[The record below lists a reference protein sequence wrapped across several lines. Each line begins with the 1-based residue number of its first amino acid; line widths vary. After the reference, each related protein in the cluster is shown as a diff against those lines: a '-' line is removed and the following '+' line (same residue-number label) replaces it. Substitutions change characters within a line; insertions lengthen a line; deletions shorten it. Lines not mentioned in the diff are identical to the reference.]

1 MGRNKN
7 VKKAKMEFL
16 EMGGKKERKRARWL
30 KQQFRHRRRDQQTG
44 RHRRENRQ
52 AGEGAAARPGR
63 ARRRGR
69 SEGEQASAAAP
80 HFFILSGF
88 SSGVEL
94 PVSEQLCCVATSRC
108 FRVRRYLL
116 TPWDGNENSVLP
128 ASLPPTHSGPVPLPG
143 VAMPVLR

>member
-16 EMGGKKERKRARWL
+16 EMGEKRKEKEQDGLSNSFDTADETSRLEDIAVKTA
-30 KQQFRHRRRDQQTG
+30 K
-44 RHRRENRQ
+44 
-52 AGEGAAARPGR
+52 PGR
-63 ARRRGR
+63 ARRPGRGGR
-69 SEGEQASAAAP
+69 GGGGGARGSRRRQRPP
-80 HFFILSGF
+80 HLFILSGF

>member
-52 AGEGAAARPGR
+52 AGEGAEEGAERGGAGVGSGPHTFSFFR
-63 ARRRGR
+63 AFLL
-69 SEGEQASAAAP
+69 ASSSL
-80 HFFILSGF
+80 FLSN
-88 SSGVEL
+88 
-94 PVSEQLCCVATSRC
+94 CVALLRLGC

>member
-52 AGEGAAARPGR
+52 AGE
-63 ARRRGR
+63 
-69 SEGEQASAAAP
+69 SAAEGGGARGSRLRQRP
-80 HFFILSGF
+80 HTFSFFRAFLLASSSLFLSN
-88 SSGVEL
+88 
-94 PVSEQLCCVATSRC
+94 CVALLRLGC

-116 TPWDGNENSVLP
+116 TPWSGNENSVLP

>member
-52 AGEGAAARPGR
+52 AGEGAEEGAE
-63 ARRRGR
+63 RG
-69 SEGEQASAAAP
+69 GA
-80 HFFILSGF
+80 
-88 SSGVEL
+88 GV
-94 PVSEQLCCVATSRC
+94 
-108 FRVRRYLL
+108 
-116 TPWDGNENSVLP
+116 G
-128 ASLPPTHSGPVPLPG
+128 SGPTPFHSFGLFFWRRAPCF
-143 VAMPVLR
+143 

>member
-30 KQQFRHRRRDQQTG
+30 KQQFRHRRRRDQQTG

-52 AGEGAAARPGR
+52 AGEGAAEGGGARGS
-63 ARRRGR
+63 RRRQR
-69 SEGEQASAAAP
+69 PHTFSFFRAFLLASSSL
-80 HFFILSGF
+80 FLSN
-88 SSGVEL
+88 
-94 PVSEQLCCVATSRC
+94 CVALLRLGC

-128 ASLPPTHSGPVPLPG
+128 ASLPPSMLAPTHSGPVPLPG

>member
-30 KQQFRHRRRDQQTG
+30 KQQFRHRRRRDQQTG

-52 AGEGAAARPGR
+52 AGESAAEGGGARGS
-63 ARRRGR
+63 RRRQR
-69 SEGEQASAAAP
+69 PHTFSFFRAFLLASSSL
-80 HFFILSGF
+80 FLSN
-88 SSGVEL
+88 
-94 PVSEQLCCVATSRC
+94 CVALLRLGC